1 MGTFSPQGG
10 RGHGAVGDAG
20 QGLHGTGAVL
30 RRRGLHLYV
39 NYAGRKS
46 WVLRITVDGRRRDIG
61 LGGFP
66 SVSLARAREKA
77 ADNRTAVAAGR
88 DPLAAKRA
96 PAMPTFREAA
106 RAVHEVNTPRWRN
119 VRHVASWMQTL
130 ERRAMPALGNTP
142 LDRLERGDV
151 LRVLNPIWTT
161 RPETARRV
169 RQRMRT
175 VFRWA
180 IAHGFMEVNLAG
192 EAIDGALPPMPKV
205 KAHLRSLPYQDI
217 GAALD
222 TVEASQA
229 SVAAKLC
236 FRFLVLTAARSGEA
250 RGAVWDEVDLQGQVW
265 RVPAERMKAGVEHR
279 APLSRQALELL
290 RKASA
295 LGDGSGLVFPS
306 VLKPGSP
313 MSDMTLTKVL
323 RSTGLAERATV
334 HGFRSSFKNW
344 TLEQTDTPWAVSE
357 AALAHMLGNS
367 TEQAYARSDLF
378 ERRRALMQRWADYL
392 TAWRR
397 NSAGPRLGCASGGP
411 DGLLAS
417 GRDSNQAVMSLSRHR
432 TAARPTRTGGG
443 KSPALHEPIER
454 RAPHACDLLNLS
466 TPQ

>member
-1 MGTFSPQGG
+1 MALSATRVKALKEAG
-10 RGHGAVGDAG
+10 RYSDSG
-20 QGLHGTGAVL
+20 
-30 RRRGLHLYV
+30 GLHLYV
-39 NYAGRKS
+39 NPSGSKS

-77 ADNRTAVAAGR
+77 TDNRTAVAAGC

-106 RAVHEVNTPRWRN
+106 QAVHAVNTPRWRN
-119 VRHVASWMQTL
+119 AKYTTNWMQVL
-130 ERRAMPALGNTP
+130 ERHAMPALGNTP

-180 IAHGFMEVNLAG
+180 IAHGFMETNLAG

-205 KAHLRSLPYQDI
+205 KAHLRSLPYQEV
-217 GAALD
+217 GAALE

-229 SVAAKLC
+229 SMSAKLC

-250 RGAVWDEVDLQGQVW
+250 RGAVWDEIDLQGQVW
-265 RVPAERMKAGVEHR
+265 RVPSERMKAGVEHR
-279 APLSRQALELL
+279 VPLSRQVLELL
-290 RKASA
+290 GKASA
-295 LGDGSGLVFPS
+295 LGDGTGLVFPS

-323 RSTGLAERATV
+323 RSTGLAEQATV

-378 ERRRALMQRWADYL
+378 ERRRALMQLWADYL
-392 TAWRR
+392 T
-397 NSAGPRLGCASGGP
+397 G
-411 DGLLAS
+411 
-417 GRDSNQAVMSLSRHR
+417 
-432 TAARPTRTGGG
+432 
-443 KSPALHEPIER
+443 
-454 RAPHACDLLNLS
+454 
-466 TPQ
+466 